1 MAIFEFHYFRWSKSM
16 SERGMLFVEEWLSN
30 NIQAAGYGPSDDQ
43 SQAAKYA
50 DDCLAAA
57 ERKGIT
63 KNEIEEDYGDLVD
76 HMSGAI
82 EDAND
87 AEAIELAKKN

>member
-1 MAIFEFHYFRWSKSM
+1 M

-30 NIQAAGYGPSDDQ
+30 NIQAAGYGPADDQ
-43 SQAAKYA
+43 SQAATYA
-50 DDCLAAA
+50 EDCLAAA
-57 ERKGIT
+57 AKKGIT

-87 AEAIELAKKN
+87 AETKTLVKSN

>member
-1 MAIFEFHYFRWSKSM
+1 LLGGCGK
-16 SERGMLFVEEWLSN
+16 
-30 NIQAAGYGPSDDQ
+30 
-43 SQAAKYA
+43 
-50 DDCLAAA
+50 
-57 ERKGIT
+57 KGVT

-87 AEAIELAKKN
+87 AEALELAKNN

>member
-1 MAIFEFHYFRWSKSM
+1 M

-30 NIQAAGYGPSDDQ
+30 NIQAAGYGPADDQ
-43 SQAAKYA
+43 SQAATYA
-50 DDCLAAA
+50 EDCLAAA
-57 ERKGIT
+57 AKKGIT

-87 AEAIELAKKN
+87 AKAKTLVKSN